1 MNVMIPVRPD
11 GSVEPRFGKAPMVA
25 VAQVDDNGHV
35 TQWQTFE
42 VEWDRLHNEGTEGS
56 HHARIVRFLREHEV
70 VACVATHAG
79 MGMQRTLA
87 AMKVPLL
94 PATLPDARESV
105 EQAMVAACATV
116 KNEAER

>member
-42 VEWDRLHNEGTEGS
+42 VEWDRLHDEGTE
-56 HHARIVRFLREHEV
+56 
-70 VACVATHAG
+70 
-79 MGMQRTLA
+79 
-87 AMKVPLL
+87 
-94 PATLPDARESV
+94 
-105 EQAMVAACATV
+105 
-116 KNEAER
+116 